1 MPGKLKVRVIA
12 GRDLPVMDRASE
24 RADAFVELKF
34 GNTTYKTDVYRKS
47 LNPQWNS
54 EWYKFEVDDE
64 ELQDEPLQIRIM
76 DYDTYSAHDAIGKLY
91 IDLNPL
97 LWKDGVVGISGWFPI
112 YDTMHGIRGE
122 INVAIRV
129 ELFTDANKFRE
140 SSCGVKFF
148 CSSCVPFNYTA
159 AAIYGFVE
167 ELVVN
172 DDPEYQWIDKIRT
185 PRSSNEARQRLFS
198 QLSGELQRK
207 IGLKVLEMGGNAVIG
222 YNQCFDLEGE
232 SGIVVRGIGT
242 AVCLIKSSLMV
253 SSPSSASPSRDPLR
267 EMWEFSR
274 RKFPLTEDTETA
286 SPSSPTTTSPT
297 KLSESPTK
305 AVPCVTRRA
314 SDSDITGTPTKGG
327 SLASSG
333 SGSGPTKSAVPVVPI
348 VPQSSIDMLEYPFF
362 SINHFPS
369 GFLVHL
375 GGMVTARSVKLLD
388 RIHNPGRLFLS
399 DEPETR
405 DAWWTEIRTE
415 IRSHANAMGCHAVV
429 GYRETTSIC
438 DEICVLSASG
448 TAAVINLQ
456 TDAQQ
461 QAVYQKG
468 LLTMSLDRKEFEKE
482 KGHMKETQ
490 SSSQDGANA
499 DDTSGETLFKCS
511 LCHIPYKENSLPF
524 PVSMAKCCKCGL
536 SSVPDI
542 LFTTIQP
549 PHELEI
555 LGKGCLLQARICRT
569 KRKAQGEA
577 NAALVSDAL
586 PFMEYELHRQLMSKL
601 KVKGMNTI
609 FDLRVQVNVGETLLV
624 GVATGTAVYLSALPP
639 PTLLRVTSKGV
650 TPNTGKHISDVQKKI
665 VDTTTKNRDF
675 YGVNPPETIGDSPES
690 PRVQNNGD
698 VEPVDDVTEINL
710 SSGTKETF
718 VLEIDDTE
726 DEGIVSLILDPEIP
740 KGFDLCSTEVYP
752 GNKALSKQL
761 QMFSVVYRQTFNLLE
776 TPNNRKLADIF
787 DKLIKMACFKLRSM
801 VPCCVC
807 DLHFDVRIPEDDQI
821 QIWLTAAVASVEKRS
836 YEQQLTGK
844 APSDSDLQFTMEEL
858 SDQSSHIPFTGKSK
872 AHKLPRLERRM
883 QYIKDSAV
891 YRPVVEITP
900 LCYVPGAT
908 IDRYM
913 GNINLYFIR
922 ESTSVREV
930 GGVSGFMHSFVSEVQ
945 AMIRSHVLALGGNAI
960 VAYDMIEC
968 VLSENPHKNQCQCL
982 INVTGDAVRVIHDL
996 ELPSF
1001 SEEESM
1007 ETCKT
1012 ETIPENIHEKDSK
1025 EP

>member
-34 GNTTYKTDVYRKS
+34 VNSTYKTDVYRKS

-54 EWYKFEVDDE
+54 EWFKFEVDDE

-129 ELFTDANKFRE
+129 ELFTDANRFRE

-159 AAIYGFVE
+159 VAIYGFVE

-242 AVCLIKSSLMV
+242 AVYLVRTSLIV
-253 SSPSSASPSRDPLR
+253 ASPSSTSPSRDPLR
-267 EMWEFSR
+267 ELWEFNR
-274 RKFPLTEDTETA
+274 RKFPLAEDTETG
-286 SPSSPTTTSPT
+286 SPSSPTTLTPAR
-297 KLSESPTK
+297 LSHSPTK
-305 AVPCVTRRA
+305 AVPCVTRRS
-314 SDSDITGTPTKGG
+314 SDSDIGGTPTKVG
-327 SLASSG
+327 SQPSSG
-333 SGSGPTKSAVPVVPI
+333 SGSGGVTKSLVPI
-348 VPQSSIDMLEYPFF
+348 KPVIQQSSIDMLEYPFF
-362 SINHFPS
+362 SINHFPPT
-369 GFLVHL
+369 FLVHL

-388 RIHNPGRLFLS
+388 RIHNPGRLFIS

-415 IRSHANAMGCHAVV
+415 IRSHAYAMGCHAVI

-448 TAAVINLQ
+448 TAAIINLQ
-456 TDAQQ
+456 SDIVQ
-461 QAVYQKG
+461 QAATDQKS

-482 KGHMKETQ
+482 RTQ
-490 SSSQDGANA
+490 LKDSQSTQQDGVE
-499 DDTSGETLFKCS
+499 DIERVFKFKCS

-524 PVSMAKCCKCGL
+524 PVNMVKCLQCRQHA
-536 SSVPDI
+536 VPDI

-549 PHELEI
+549 PQDLEI
-555 LGKGCLLQARICRT
+555 TGRGCLLQARICRT
-569 KRKAQGEA
+569 KKKAQGEA
-577 NAALVSDAL
+577 NASLVSDAL

-601 KVKGMNTI
+601 KLKGMNAI

-624 GVATGTAVYLSALPP
+624 GVATGTAVYLAALPAP
-639 PTLLRVTSKGV
+639 SVLRVTSKSV
-650 TPNTGKHISDVQKKI
+650 LENTNKQLPEVRKKI
-665 VDTTTKNRDF
+665 LDATAKNKEN
-675 YGVNPPETIGDSPES
+675 YGVQVTAFGDSPES
-690 PRVQNNGD
+690 PKLPLNGD
-698 VEPVDDVTEINL
+698 AETIDDVSEINL

-718 VLEIDDTE
+718 VLEIDDAE
-726 DEGIVSLILDPEIP
+726 DEDIVSVILDPEIP
-740 KGFDLCSTEVYP
+740 KGFDLCSTEVFP
-752 GNKALSKQL
+752 GNKALTKQL
-761 QMFSVVYRQTFNLLE
+761 QMFSVVYRQTFNLME
-776 TPNNRKLADIF
+776 TPTNKKLAEVF
-787 DKLIKMACFKLRSM
+787 DKLIKMACFKLRTM

-807 DLHFDVRIPEDDQI
+807 DLHFDVRIPEDDQL
-821 QIWLTAAVASVEKRS
+821 QVWLTAAAALVEERGYGQPS
-836 YEQQLTGK
+836 IGK
-844 APSDSDLQFTMEEL
+844 GTSDSDLQFTMEEL
-858 SDQSSHIPFTGKSK
+858 SEQQCSQLPMTGKSK
-872 AHKLPRLERRM
+872 VHKLPRLEKRM
-883 QYIKDSAV
+883 QFIKDCSV
-891 YRPVVEITP
+891 YRPAVEITP
-900 LCYVPGAT
+900 LCYVPGASV
-908 IDRYM
+908 DRYL

-922 ESTSVREV
+922 ESTSVRET
-930 GGVSGFMHSFVSEVQ
+930 GGVSGFLHSFVSEVQ
-945 AMIRSHVLALGGNAI
+945 AMVRSHVLALGGNAI

-982 INVTGDAVRVIHDL
+982 INVTGDAVRVIYDID
-996 ELPSF
+996 LPSF
-1001 SEEESM
+1001 TDRDVT
-1007 ETCKT
+1007 ETT
-1012 ETIPENIHEKDSK
+1012 QPETIPESPQEK
-1025 EP
+1025 E